1 MDIPLTTAVQT
12 LREEL
17 LEAAK
22 QGEGA
27 EITFEV
33 GPIEMEFEVEF
44 RKDVRAKT
52 GFAAWIATAE
62 AEAGVERG
70 RTQRVAFTLTPRT
83 RDGKDV
89 SIKGGRQ
96 IETDPEAFSGHLGR

>member
-62 AEAGVERG
+62 VEGGVERG

-89 SIKGGRQ
+89 SITSGRRVD
-96 IETDPEAFSGHLGR
+96 TGPEAFSGHLGR